1 VTRALSLFLVVSLV
15 LGLPGSARA
24 YQTYGVRVNGR
35 VVVLKWGQ
43 QPVRYYVT
51 DRGVSGVRSDQFRAA
66 AERAFSTWQG
76 VEGASAAA
84 QFVGFTSA
92 DPFEDDGRVTLGFLS
107 RPDLDRVLGATSFL
121 VDNVTGEIV
130 ETDVFLNSS
139 FPWSVASGGESGR
152 FDVESIILHETGH
165 LFGLGHSAIGE
176 TELRTGAGRR
186 VIASEAV
193 MFPIAFSAGNINGR
207 ELRPDDLA
215 GLRELY
221 PESASAGNMGAISG
235 RVTKNGQAVI
245 GAHVVAFNPQT
256 GALVGNFTVDQ
267 QGSFSI
273 SGLEPGPHIVRV
285 EPIDDADLDSFFD
298 DPLIPQVDV
307 NFGVTYHDRLVVV
320 PKGGGAESIEIKVT
334 AK

>member
-1 VTRALSLFLVVSLV
+1 MKRALSLLLAVSLV
-15 LGLPGSARA
+15 LGFPGAAGA
-24 YQTYGVRVNGR
+24 YQTYGIQVGGR

-51 DRGVSGVRSDQFRAA
+51 DRGVSGVSPDQFRTAT
-66 AERAFSTWQG
+66 ERAFSTWQG
-76 VEGASAAA
+76 VEGSSASA
-84 QFVGFTSA
+84 QFLGFTSA

-130 ETDVFLNSS
+130 ETDIFLNSS
-139 FPWSVASGGESGR
+139 FPWSVASAGESGR
-152 FDVESIILHETGH
+152 YDVESIILHETGH

-176 TELRTGAGRR
+176 TELRTGGGRR
-186 VIASEAV
+186 VIAAEAV
-193 MFPIAFSAGNINGR
+193 MFPIAFSQGNISGR
-207 ELRPDDLA
+207 ELRPDDIA
-215 GLRELY
+215 GMRELY
-221 PESASAGNMGAISG
+221 PETGTAGSAGGIGG
-235 RVTKNGQAVI
+235 RVTKNGQPVV

-273 SGLEPGPHIVRV
+273 SGLGPGPHIVRV

-298 DPLIPQVDV
+298 EPLIPQVDV
-307 NFGVTYHDRLVVV
+307 NFRVTYHDRLVVV
-320 PKGGGAESIEIKVT
+320 PKSGGAAPIEIKVT

>member
-1 VTRALSLFLVVSLV
+1 V
-15 LGLPGSARA
+15 LGLPGAARA

-51 DRGVSGVRSDQFRAA
+51 DRGVAGVTADQFRTAT
-66 AERAFSTWQG
+66 ERAFSTWQG
-76 VEGASAAA
+76 VEGSAAAA

-92 DPFEDDGRVTLGFLS
+92 DPLDDDGRPTLGFLD

-130 ETDVFLNSS
+130 EADIFLNSS
-139 FPWSVASGGESGR
+139 FAWSVAAGGESGR
-152 FDVESIILHETGH
+152 FDVESIVLHETGH

-176 TELRTGAGRR
+176 TELRTGGGRR

-193 MFPIAFSAGNINGR
+193 MFPIAFSAGNISGR
-207 ELRPDDLA
+207 ALRRDDIA
-215 GLRELY
+215 GLREIY
-221 PESASAGNMGAISG
+221 PDAGIAGTTGAISG
-235 RVTKNGQAVI
+235 RVTKGGQGVL

-273 SGLEPGPHIVRV
+273 TGLDPGPHVIRV

-298 DPLIPQVDV
+298 DDLIPQVDV
-307 NFGVTYHDRLVVV
+307 NFRVTYHDRLVVV
-320 PKGGGAESIEIKVT
+320 PRGGGAPSIEVQVT

>member
-1 VTRALSLFLVVSLV
+1 MTRALSWVLVIGLV
-15 LGLPGSARA
+15 LGLPGPARA
-24 YQTYGVRVNGR
+24 YQTYGVRAGGR
-35 VVVLKWGQ
+35 VVVLKWSQ
-43 QPVRYYVT
+43 QPVRYYIT
-51 DRGVSGVRSDQFRAA
+51 DQGVAGVSPDQFRTA

-76 VEGASAAA
+76 VQGSGAVA

-92 DPFEDDGRVTLGFLS
+92 DPFEDDGRPTLGFLS

-130 ETDVFLNSS
+130 EADIFLNSS

-152 FDVESIILHETGH
+152 YDVESIILHEAGH
-165 LFGLGHSAIGE
+165 LFGLGHSGLGE
-176 TELRTGAGRR
+176 TELRAGGGRR

-207 ELRPDDLA
+207 GLRPDDIA

-221 PESASAGNMGAISG
+221 PEGGIAGDTGAISG
-235 RVTKNGQAVI
+235 RVTKNGQPVI

-256 GALVGNFTVDQ
+256 GSLVGNFTVDE

-273 SGLEPGPHIVRV
+273 SGLEPGPHVIRV
-285 EPIDDADLDSFFD
+285 EPIDDADLDSYFD
-298 DPLIPQVDV
+298 DPFIPQVDV
-307 NFGVTYHDRLVVV
+307 NFKVTYHDRLVVV
-320 PKGGGAESIEIKVT
+320 PKGGGAQSIEIKVVP
-334 AK
+334 K